1 MKISIDER
9 YWRRADNAAVTR
21 EHMLMALSD
30 VQALLIKASFTTNTQ
45 QTRISRVTLD
55 VASEAAPVSNP
66 RAYEVEEVRLT
77 QSRNQ

>member
-1 MKISIDER
+1 
-9 YWRRADNAAVTR
+9 
-21 EHMLMALSD
+21 MALSD